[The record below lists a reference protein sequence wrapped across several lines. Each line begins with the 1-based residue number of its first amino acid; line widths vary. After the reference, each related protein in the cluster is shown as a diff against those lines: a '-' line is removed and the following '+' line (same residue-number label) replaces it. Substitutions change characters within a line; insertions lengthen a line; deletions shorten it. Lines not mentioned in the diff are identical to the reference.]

1 LIREL
6 RVVTRKR
13 DILGVPGPATRRVA
27 EIGHYISEKEVA
39 RLTLPHR
46 EATAFNTSSNS
57 SWPRNKAEV
66 LRGICPGVISGN
78 FDSSNR
84 MFSIHVESA
93 WTKL

>member
-1 LIREL
+1 MIRGL

-13 DILGVPGPATRRVA
+13 GIFGALGRVTGRVA
-27 EIGHYISEKEVA
+27 EIRHYIYEKEVTK
-39 RLTLPHR
+39 LTLPHI

-66 LRGICPGVISGN
+66 LRGICAGVKSGN

-84 MFSIHVESA
+84 RFSIHVESA
-93 WTKL
+93 